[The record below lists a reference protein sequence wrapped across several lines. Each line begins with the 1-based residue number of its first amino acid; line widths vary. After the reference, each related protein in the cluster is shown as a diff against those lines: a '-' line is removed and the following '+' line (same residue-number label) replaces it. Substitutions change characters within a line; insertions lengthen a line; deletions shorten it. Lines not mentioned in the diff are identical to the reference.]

1 MIDKDE
7 IQLEKDKE
15 YCVVILCKFAD
26 IEFISKFKG
35 IYVDRIE
42 FENPTRIYLEKF
54 ISIEELN
61 TLCSTESFKN
71 LKYKLKGKKAVVM
84 IYED

>member
-1 MIDKDE
+1 MIDKDL

-35 IYVDRIE
+35 IYENHIE

-54 ISIEELN
+54 ISVEEPN
-61 TLCSTESFKN
+61 TLCSAESFKN
-71 LKYKLKGKKAVVM
+71 LKYKLKGKKAIVI
-84 IYED
+84 IYEE